1 MGVPGAR
8 HRKSLEIFQNLLK
21 GGQDPT
27 DAPPMFLKYLI
38 DKLLYNSIMLLNGSP
53 ILK

>member
-21 GGQDPT
+21 GGQDPS
-27 DAPPMFLKYLI
+27 DAPPMDAPVLKI
-38 DKLLYNSIMLLNGSP
+38 FD
-53 ILK
+53 